1 MTYAERWLPTLLWW
15 PVSLAASALIAIHY
29 LPGFIPCACS
39 LGPCQRQP
47 ADPDDLAALGQGPGR
62 PTLLAWWLRRPKQ
75 PLVSLD
81 ITALAFCLT
90 FFAVPLLSIMT
101 NAASWQPKWPDAF
114 WWWLVLNVGVVSL
127 AEEAFFRGLLQSQ
140 LIRWFGAWP
149 GIIVATL
156 AYAALH
162 LLVNPV
168 YALLAGIAGL
178 GYGMVLH
185 FSGRLSLAVLLH
197 ASINTPA
204 LPPAEL
210 PVPPDLRVIR
220 RPDHQRQGL
229 LGELI
234 ETHRSF
240 RTEPGGGPGQRAGE
254 EAPQDERIALAV
266 AGQPRLPSTSSH
278 ICS

>member
-1 MTYAERWLPTLLWW
+1 MLGRLIPLLPILFLLGGFFTGHIALLTAVIVLLYIIWVTYAERWLPTLLWW

-29 LPGFIPCACS
+29 LPGFIP
-39 LGPCQRQP
+39 LRLFPW
-47 ADPDDLAALGQGPGR
+47 DLASASPPIQMIWLPWDKALVAL
-62 PTLLAWWLRRPKQ
+62 TLLAWWLRRPKQ

-90 FFAVPLLSIMT
+90 FFVVPLLSIMT

-168 YALLAGIAGL
+168 YALLAGIGGL

-197 ASINTPA
+197 ASINT
-204 LPPAEL
+204 L
-210 PVPPDLRVIR
+210 
-220 RPDHQRQGL
+220 HFL
-229 LGELI
+229 LLSYPFRLI
-234 ETHRSF
+234 SE
-240 RTEPGGGPGQRAGE
+240 
-254 EAPQDERIALAV
+254 
-266 AGQPRLPSTSSH
+266 
-278 ICS
+278 

>member
-1 MTYAERWLPTLLWW
+1 VLLYIIWVTYAERWLPTLLWW

-29 LPGFIPCACS
+29 LPGFIP
-39 LGPCQRQP
+39 LRLFPW
-47 ADPDDLAALGQGPGR
+47 DLASASPPIQMIWLPWDKALVAL
-62 PTLLAWWLRRPKQ
+62 TLLAWWLRRPKQ

-90 FFAVPLLSIMT
+90 FFVVPLLSIMT

-197 ASINTPA
+197 ASINT
-204 LPPAEL
+204 L
-210 PVPPDLRVIR
+210 
-220 RPDHQRQGL
+220 HFL
-229 LGELI
+229 LLSYPFRLI
-234 ETHRSF
+234 SE
-240 RTEPGGGPGQRAGE
+240 
-254 EAPQDERIALAV
+254 
-266 AGQPRLPSTSSH
+266 
-278 ICS
+278 

>member
-1 MTYAERWLPTLLWW
+1 MIWLPWDK
-15 PVSLAASALIAIHY
+15 ALV
-29 LPGFIPCACS
+29 
-39 LGPCQRQP
+39 
-47 ADPDDLAALGQGPGR
+47 AL
-62 PTLLAWWLRRPKQ
+62 TLLAWWLRRPKQ

-90 FFAVPLLSIMT
+90 FFVVPLLSIMT

-197 ASINTPA
+197 ASINT
-204 LPPAEL
+204 L
-210 PVPPDLRVIR
+210 
-220 RPDHQRQGL
+220 HFL
-229 LGELI
+229 LLSYPFRLI
-234 ETHRSF
+234 SE
-240 RTEPGGGPGQRAGE
+240 
-254 EAPQDERIALAV
+254 
-266 AGQPRLPSTSSH
+266 
-278 ICS
+278 